1 MTSSAS
7 EEFGEKVEGIDMP
20 GFNERTVRASAGIL
34 FLLGV
39 ATSSYAFFTNYFPPL
54 QGFALLFLLD
64 MGARLTL
71 KRRFAPTVALGTVI

>member
-1 MTSSAS
+1 
-7 EEFGEKVEGIDMP
+7 MP

-39 ATSSYAFFTNYFPPL
+39 SSASYAFFTNYFPPL

-71 KRRFAPTVALGTVI
+71 SRRFAPTVALGTVI